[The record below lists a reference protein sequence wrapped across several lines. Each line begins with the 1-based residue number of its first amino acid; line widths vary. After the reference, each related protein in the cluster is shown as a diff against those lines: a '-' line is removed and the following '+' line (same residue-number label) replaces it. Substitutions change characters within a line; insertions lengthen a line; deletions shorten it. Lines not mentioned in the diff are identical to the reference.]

1 LAKLKKPFDFFP
13 EDQCLYKLYL
23 PRIKLLR
30 KMSRLNLL
38 EETRFE
44 KLPVTVYP
52 NPDIASKKVARRI
65 ADVIISKQSSNEN
78 TVLGLATGVTPIGVY
93 TELIRLH
100 KEEGL
105 SFKNVITFNLD
116 EYYPMRPTSEQ
127 SYVAFMKEH
136 LFDHIDIDFNNVHIP
151 DGTLPLDQ
159 IPTFCI
165 EYERKISELGGL
177 DLQILG
183 IGRTGHIGFN
193 EPGSAPNSG
202 TRLVTLDDLT
212 RSDAA
217 RDFGGKANVPTK
229 AITMGIGTI
238 FKARQIILM
247 AWNRKKA
254 PIIKKAVEGEIS
266 SDVPA
271 TYLQLSNNVEFVLD
285 QDAADELTRFDTPW
299 LVKDCVWDEQM
310 VKKAVIWLARTL
322 KKPILK
328 LTEEDY
334 NNHGMAQLATEQGP
348 VYNINVHIFNVMQH
362 TITGWPGG
370 KPNADDSQRPERAE
384 PAKKRVII
392 FSPHPDDDV
401 ISMGG
406 TFIRLADHGHDVHV
420 AYQTSGNTAVW
431 DDDALR
437 FVEFAIDFGKKQN
450 TDSSKL
456 ENLYS
461 DMRRFLETKQPNQS
475 DTPEILTVKALI
487 RKGEAM
493 AGARFA
499 GLDDQH
505 IHFLDLPFYDR
516 GKTQKNPV
524 KEDDIQKTMELLQQ
538 IKPHQIFAAGDFAD
552 PHGTHKVCFDII
564 INAMKRLRKTEEWTK
579 DCWLWMYRGAWHEF
593 EAHEIEMAVPLSP
606 QEVERKRYAIYKHQ
620 SQKDRPVFPGDDSR
634 EFWVRAEDRTR
645 ETAQI
650 YDQLGL
656 AEYEAM
662 ETFVRWKF

>member
-1 LAKLKKPFDFFP
+1 
-13 EDQCLYKLYL
+13 
-23 PRIKLLR
+23 
-30 KMSRLNLL
+30 MSRLNLL

-52 NPDIASKKVARRI
+52 DEHIASKTVARRI
-65 ADVIISKQSSNEN
+65 ADLIREKQQKSEQA
-78 TVLGLATGVTPIGVY
+78 VLGLATGATPVEVY
-93 TELIRLH
+93 AELVRMH
-100 KEEGL
+100 KEESL
-105 SFKNVITFNLD
+105 SFKNVVTFNLD
-116 EYYPMRPTSEQ
+116 EYYPMKPTSPQ
-127 SYVAFMKEH
+127 SYVTFMKEN
-136 LFDHIDIDFNNVHIP
+136 LFNHIDINMSNVHIP
-151 DGTLPLDQ
+151 DGTLRLDK
-159 IPTFCI
+159 IADYCL
-165 EYERKISELGGL
+165 EYEQKISSFGGL

-212 RSDAA
+212 RRDAS

-238 FKARQIILM
+238 FKAREIILM
-247 AWNRKKA
+247 AWNKKKA

-266 SDVPA
+266 SEVPA
-271 TYLQLSNNVEFVLD
+271 TYLQLSDKVEFILD
-285 QDAADELTRFDTPW
+285 QDAASELTRFDIPW
-299 LVKDCVWDEQM
+299 LVKDCFWDEKLI
-310 VKKAVIWLARTL
+310 KKAVIWLAKTL

-334 NNHGMAQLATEQGP
+334 NSHGMAQLATEKGP
-348 VYNINVHIFNVMQH
+348 VYNINIHIFSKLQH

-370 KPNADDSQRPERAE
+370 KPEADDRQRPERAQ
-384 PAKKRVII
+384 PGKKRSII

-406 TFIRLADHGHDVHV
+406 TFIRLVDQGHEVHV

-437 FVEFAIDFGKKQN
+437 FVEFAIDFSKTQN
-450 TDSSKL
+450 L
-456 ENLYS
+456 EAESLESLYEN
-461 DMRRFLETKQPNQS
+461 MRQFLEAKQPNQT
-475 DTPEILTVKALI
+475 DTKEIQTVKGLI
-487 RKGEAM
+487 RKGEAI

-499 GLDDQH
+499 GLPDDH
-505 IHFLDLPFYDR
+505 IHFMALPFYER
-516 GKTQKNPV
+516 AKTQKRQIF
-524 KEDDIQKTMELLQQ
+524 EDDIKQTMELLQKV
-538 IKPHQIFAAGDFAD
+538 KPHQIFAAGDFAD

-564 INAMKRLRKTEEWTK
+564 VEAMKRLCKTEEWTK

-593 EAHEIEMAVPLSP
+593 EIHEIEMAVPLSP
-606 QEVERKRYAIYKHQ
+606 QEVERKRYAIFKHQ
-620 SQKDRPVFPGDDSR
+620 SQKDRPVFPGDDAR

-645 ETAQI
+645 DTARA
-650 YDQLGL
+650 YDQLGM

-662 ETFVRWKF
+662 EAFVRWRF